1 MRLYVSYDDLS
12 FTITQE
18 QSPRQVATRAPEHF
32 DASGSREHRGTAHP
46 GRECSRRGCSTPHGR
61 RYS

>member
-18 QSPRQVATRAPEHF
+18 QSLRQVATRAQEPF
-32 DASGSREHRGTAHP
+32 DGSGCREGVAHP
-46 GRECSRRGCSTPHGR
+46 ARDSSRRGCSTTHGC